1 MKYFI
6 IASGIWLILTNHA
19 QAQRFAVSYPGSVF
33 SGPFTGHVIVY
44 LSKTNRQ
51 PREELYN
58 PVYGRIVKNIKPG
71 ETVVFDDSAL
81 SHPAPL
87 SKLERS
93 TYYVQAVWDR
103 DLGGRNIGTSPG
115 NLYGKTIQVNFTN
128 DTTQITK
135 LICDQVVPQR
145 TFVNSTYVKEI
156 KAPSKL
162 LTAFSH
168 EPMTVDGAVILP
180 KQYFTETQRKFPVV
194 FMIGGYGSDYHH
206 YSKENGDT
214 LSAFPI
220 DTSACIKVYLD
231 GNCRL
236 GHCVYANSDNM
247 GPWAD
252 ALTKEFIPFLAKK
265 YRCNGALLAKGHSSG
280 GWACLWLQIHY
291 PKLFAG
297 INASAPDPVDFRSCV
312 NVNKYKEEPITNYKY
327 DYEEVI
333 YRGEQGISFDAV
345 YGPRG
350 KNGQVRR
357 LYDYTTGKMR
367 LDVLEHWKQY
377 DISLYLRT
385 NWARLKDDL
394 LDKIRI
400 SVGNEDTYFLNL
412 PVHLL
417 EDEMKKINATI
428 TFAYYPGDHFTVTTP
443 AYRHD
448 ENQWLQEKYQ
458 EWLKRHEN
466 ERR

>member
-1 MKYFI
+1 MKYIVTILFL
-6 IASGIWLILTNHA
+6 GYQLIGTAVA
-19 QAQRFAVSYPGSVF
+19 QQFKVSYSQSAF
-33 SGPFTGHVIVY
+33 NGPFTGNIILY
-44 LSKTNRQ
+44 LSKKATEPKN
-51 PREELYN
+51 ELYE
-58 PVYGRIVKNIKPG
+58 PCYRQVVKAVKPG
-71 ETVVFDDSAL
+71 EAVVFDDKAIA
-81 SHPAPL
+81 HPAPL

-115 NLYGKTIQVNFTN
+115 NLYSKSVQVSFNN
-128 DTTQITK
+128 DTTQIIS
-135 LICDQVVPQR
+135 LVCDQVVPQLV
-145 TFVNSTYVKEI
+145 FVNSTYVKEL

-162 LTAFSH
+162 LSKFSH
-168 EPMTVDGAVILP
+168 RSMTVDGAVILP
-180 KQYFTETQRKFPVV
+180 KQYFSEKERKFPVV
-194 FMIGGYGSDYHH
+194 FMINGYGSDYHH

-214 LSAFPI
+214 LAAFPI
-220 DTSACIKVYLD
+220 DTTACIKVFLD

-236 GHCVYANSDNM
+236 GHSVYANSENT

-252 ALTKEFIPFLAKK
+252 ALTGEFIPLLEKE
-265 YRCNGALLAKGHSSG
+265 YRCNGAFLAKGHSSG

-312 NVNKYKEEPITNYKY
+312 KENKYAEEPNKNYKY

-345 YGPRG
+345 YGPRD

-367 LDVLEHWKQY
+367 PDVLEHWKQY
-377 DISLYLRT
+377 DISLYLRK
-385 NWARLKDDL
+385 NWAGLKDDL
-394 LDKIRI
+394 RDKIRI
-400 SVGNEDTYFLNL
+400 SVGNEDTYSLNL

-417 EDEMKKINATI
+417 EEEMKKINATI
-428 TFAYYPGDHFTVTTP
+428 TFAYYPGDHFTVSTP
-443 AYRHD
+443 AYRRD
-448 ENQWLQEKYQ
+448 QDQWLEEKYQ
-458 EWLKRHEN
+458 EWLKLR
-466 ERR
+466 ER